1 MTVLLSHCQDRLAI
15 NKIQKY
21 FCYVDEELS
30 EKCLATTLHTIFYKR
45 GDMYAT
51 VKVQL
56 ESVDRE
62 KELLDRT

>member
-1 MTVLLSHCQDRLAI
+1 M
-15 NKIQKY
+15 
-21 FCYVDEELS
+21 DEELS